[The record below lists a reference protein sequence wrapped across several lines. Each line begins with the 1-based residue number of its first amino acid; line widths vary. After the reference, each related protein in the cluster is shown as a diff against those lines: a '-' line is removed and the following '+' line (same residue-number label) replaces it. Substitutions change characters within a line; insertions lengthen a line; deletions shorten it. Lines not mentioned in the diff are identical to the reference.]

1 MNRRKFFKLSLL
13 TSLLAA
19 GGYTAARAY
28 GGNVYYKGPV
38 SDHFDGRVFYNPGG
52 EAPAGFSDLLKWRTN
67 GESVDWPEKFPSPFA
82 GSKPDA
88 RVEGSGLRV
97 TLIGHASFL
106 IQTAGLNFLIDPVW
120 SERTSPFSFF
130 GPKRVNAPGVAFEDL
145 PPIDYVLVTHNH
157 YDHLDLVTL
166 KRLHERHRPRFIT
179 PLGNDKIIKDYI
191 EAAKVTVG
199 DWGDVVDLG
208 EGRKLH
214 FEPCHHWS
222 ARGLNDKRMALWAA
236 FVIETPHGKTYHV
249 GDTGFHSGIN
259 YKAAKEKHGSF
270 RVANLPIGAYEPRWF
285 MKGQHQNPEEAVQ
298 GFLLCG
304 ADLALGHH
312 WGTVKLTDEGIEAPL
327 VALDAA
333 LEQHGVARERFTAMR
348 PGQSVDVPVGQPNGG
363 YW

>member
-1 MNRRKFFKLSLL
+1 MNRRSFFKLSLL

-19 GGYTAARAY
+19 GGYGAARAF
-28 GGNVYYKGPV
+28 GGNAYYKGPI
-38 SDHFDGRVFYNPGG
+38 SDHFDGKIFYNPGG
-52 EAPAGFSDLLKWRTN
+52 EAPGGLGDLLKWRTN
-67 GESVDWPEKFPSPFA
+67 GQSVDWPESFPSPFA
-82 GSKPDA
+82 DNKPDA
-88 RVEGSGLRV
+88 RIDGSGLRV

-106 IQTAGLNFLIDPVW
+106 IQSAGLNFLIDPVW
-120 SERTSPFSFF
+120 SERTSPFSFL
-130 GPKRVNAPGVAFEDL
+130 GPKRVNAPGVDFDNL

-166 KRLHERHRPRFIT
+166 KRLQERHKPQFIT

-208 EGRKLH
+208 EGRKIY

-259 YKAAKEKHGSF
+259 YRAAKEKHGSF
-270 RVANLPIGAYEPRWF
+270 RVTNLPIGAYEPRWF

-304 ADLALGHH
+304 ADYGLGHH

-327 VALDAA
+327 EALNAA
-333 LEQHGVARERFTAMR
+333 LEKQGVPKERFIAMR
-348 PGQSVDVPVGQPNGG
+348 PGQSVDVPYRGT
-363 YW
+363 